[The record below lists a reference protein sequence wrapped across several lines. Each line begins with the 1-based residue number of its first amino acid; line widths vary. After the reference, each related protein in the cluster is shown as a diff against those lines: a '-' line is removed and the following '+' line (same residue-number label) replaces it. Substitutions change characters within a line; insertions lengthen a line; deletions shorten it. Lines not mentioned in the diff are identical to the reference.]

1 MQTFTSDLD
10 LDLDLVLG
18 LALKMPMSALDLHI
32 DPNINETIA
41 FYLTGVGA
49 AGGCRLGVCSR
60 LIWE

>member
-1 MQTFTSDLD
+1 MQTFTSD

-41 FYLTGVGA
+41 FYLTGVG
-49 AGGCRLGVCSR
+49 RLVGVG
-60 LIWE
+60 WVFAQG